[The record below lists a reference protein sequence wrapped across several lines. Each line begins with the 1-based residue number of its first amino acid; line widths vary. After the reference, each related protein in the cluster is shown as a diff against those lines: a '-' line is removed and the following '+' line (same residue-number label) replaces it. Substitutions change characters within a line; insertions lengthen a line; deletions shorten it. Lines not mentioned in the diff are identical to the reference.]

1 MAGKCKEMN
10 KIKQALRL
18 HLDGESNRSIGRK
31 LDLYKGTVNKYITLA
46 ESCGL
51 PIPVLLSMEEPEIER
66 VLTGGNPAYSDSR
79 FQDLKERLPY
89 IATELERKH
98 MTMFLLWRE
107 YRTNNPDGYGYTQF
121 CYHVNQ
127 YTEAQKPSFVLSPD
141 REGGQYLFVDF
152 AGDTMSYVDLE
163 TGEEVKCQIFVASL
177 PASDYGF
184 AMAVKSQTVDDFLY
198 ALECCLRHI
207 GGVPKIIVT
216 DNLKASVVK
225 ADRYE
230 PEINRSMEDFAEH
243 FGCVTI
249 PARSGKPKD
258 KALVE
263 NHVKLTYQNVYAPL
277 RNRQFFSID
286 ELNAAIAEQM
296 ILHNQRRMQRL
307 PFTREERFISIDKPA
322 LKPLRAERFEIKY
335 RCELL
340 VNQNSFI
347 YMGRTKNYYS
357 VPYQFIGQKVK
368 VIYTRTLVNIYSQQ
382 GKRVATHLRSYIVG
396 EYVRNDA
403 HLPSY
408 YNDYVQLSP
417 AKYIWRA
424 ERISA
429 QFAAVIRGVFEQNTA
444 VPPETF
450 YKSCDGLFNLQ
461 KTTEPQLFDR
471 ACRAALERNRCNYG
485 FIRNLIESKCAGL
498 PAEDEEPTLFP
509 ADHDNIRGRE
519 YFQ

>member
-1 MAGKCKEMN
+1 MTGKCKEMN

-46 ESCGL
+46 ESCGI
-51 PIPVLLSMEEPEIER
+51 PIPALLAMEEPEIKR
-66 VLTGGNPAYSDSR
+66 VLTGGSPAYSDGR

-89 IATELERKH
+89 IASELERKH
-98 MTMFLLWRE
+98 MTMYLLWRE
-107 YRTNNPDGYGYTQF
+107 YRTGNPDGYGYTQF

-127 YTEAQKPSFVLSPD
+127 YTEAKKPSFVLSPD

-152 AGDTMSYVDLE
+152 AGDTMSYVDIE
-163 TGEEVKCQIFVASL
+163 TGEEVKCQVFVATL

-184 AMAVKSQTVDDFLY
+184 AMAVHSQKVDDFLY
-198 ALECCLRHI
+198 ATECCLRHI

-216 DNLKASVVK
+216 DNLKSAVVK

-230 PEINRSMEDFAEH
+230 PEVNRSMEDFAEH

-263 NHVKLTYQNVYAPL
+263 NHVKLTYHNVYAPL
-277 RNRQFFSID
+277 RDRRFFSIE
-286 ELNAAIAEQM
+286 ELNKAIAGQM
-296 ILHNQRRMQRL
+296 TLHNQRRMQRL

-322 LKPLRAERFEIKY
+322 LKPLRTERFEIKY

-340 VNQNSFI
+340 VGTNNFI
-347 YMGRTKNYYS
+347 YMGRTKNYYY
-357 VPYQFIGQKVK
+357 VPFKHIGQRVK
-368 VIYTRTLVNIYSQQ
+368 IIYTRTLVNIYSPQ
-382 GKRVATHLRSYIVG
+382 GERVTAHIRSYKIG
-396 EYVRNDA
+396 EYVCDPA

-408 YNDYVQLSP
+408 YSNYVQLSP
-417 AKYIWRA
+417 DKYIWRA

-429 QFAAVIRGVFEQNTA
+429 QFADIIRGVFAQNTT

-450 YKSCDGLFNLQ
+450 YKSCDGLFSLQ
-461 KTTEPQLFDR
+461 RTTDPQLFER

-485 FIRNLIESKCAGL
+485 FIKNLIESKCAGL
-498 PAEDEEPTLFP
+498 PSEDEEPTLFP
-509 ADHDNIRGRE
+509 ADHDNIRGKE

>member
-89 IATELERKH
+89 IASELERKH

-152 AGDTMSYVDLE
+152 AGDTMSYVDLD

-357 VPYQFIGQKVK
+357 VPYQFIGQKV
-368 VIYTRTLVNIYSQQ
+368 
-382 GKRVATHLRSYIVG
+382 
-396 EYVRNDA
+396 
-403 HLPSY
+403 
-408 YNDYVQLSP
+408 
-417 AKYIWRA
+417 
-424 ERISA
+424 
-429 QFAAVIRGVFEQNTA
+429 
-444 VPPETF
+444 
-450 YKSCDGLFNLQ
+450 
-461 KTTEPQLFDR
+461 
-471 ACRAALERNRCNYG
+471 
-485 FIRNLIESKCAGL
+485 
-498 PAEDEEPTLFP
+498 
-509 ADHDNIRGRE
+509 
-519 YFQ
+519 

>member
-46 ESCGL
+46 EACGI
-51 PIPVLLSMEEPEIER
+51 PIPVLLAMEEPEIER
-66 VLTGGNPAYSDSR
+66 VLTGGNPAYSDDR

-98 MTMFLLWRE
+98 MTVYLLWRE
-107 YRTNNPDGYGYTQF
+107 YRMQKPDGYGYTQF

-152 AGDTMSYVDLE
+152 AGDTMSYTDIE
-163 TGEEVKCQIFVASL
+163 TGEEVKCQVFVATL

-184 AMAVKSQTVDDFLY
+184 AMAVPSQKVDDFLY

-216 DNLKASVVK
+216 DNLKSAVVK

-263 NHVKLTYQNVYAPL
+263 NHVKLTYHNVYAPL
-277 RNRQFFSID
+277 RDRRFFSID
-286 ELNAAIAEQM
+286 ELNRAIAEQM
-296 ILHNQRRMQRL
+296 KLHNQRRMQRL
-307 PFTREERFISIDKPA
+307 PFTREERFISIDRPT
-322 LKPLRAERFEIKY
+322 LKPLRVERFEIKY
-335 RCELL
+335 RCELQ
-340 VNQNSFI
+340 VNPNSFV
-347 YMGRTKNYYS
+347 YMGRDKVNYS
-357 VPYQFIGQKVK
+357 VPYRLIGQKVK
-368 VIYTRTLVNIYSQQ
+368 VIYTRTLVTIYTQQ
-382 GKRVATHLRSYIVG
+382 GERVASHPRSYTPG
-396 EYVRNDA
+396 AYVRDDT

-424 ERISA
+424 ERISL
-429 QFAAVIRGVFEQNTA
+429 QFGEVIRGVFAQNTS
-444 VPPETF
+444 VPPETY

-461 KTTEPQLFDR
+461 KTTEPQLFER

-485 FIRNLIESKCAGL
+485 FIRNLIGSRCAGL